1 MFGFLGPVMLLVSL
15 VPAWVGA
22 IALRK
27 ACPSSGAKVL
37 FIGCV
42 LSTVGLAAVLLFA
55 VFALGVGMD
64 GPALQIAA
72 VVASMAIPVGMLVF
86 MVGFALHGLQSARV
100 VDRITE
106 LETIAAAQQEQISR
120 LEAQG

>member
-1 MFGFLGPVMLLVSL
+1 MLLAFL

-22 IALRK
+22 VALRK
-27 ACPSSGAKVL
+27 ARPSSGAKVL

-42 LSTVGLAAVLLFA
+42 VSTVGIVLTLLLVVAGFA
-55 VFALGVGMD
+55 MGMN
-64 GPALQIAA
+64 GPGLQIAA
-72 VVASMAIPVGMLVF
+72 LVSYLTIPVGMLVF